1 MVDDEELKRL
11 RFVLSK
17 KVGRIKYFFS
27 YTFYKIFSHFYNK
40 KNKKRERFVNIH
52 GRTSPKFFCDNKI
65 RSTKYTVISFIPLF
79 LFYQFADFLNLFY
92 LCVSLL
98 QVIPI
103 FNTGYVFTFVAPLI
117 FIIFVSLI
125 NEVVDD
131 LKRFIKD
138 LENNNEIYYTLLENG
153 NFEKIYSKDIKV
165 GDIILIKSKQ
175 RAPADC
181 ILLRNLNKNEEY
193 TFKVEEKK
201 FFGNIKLNKSSN
213 VYNKINKNYYHFN
226 KNIDNELID
235 DRYNESNNNLSE
247 TSNHLLF
254 SENEKSLSG
263 GKEKKY
269 LLKDKKNKDAAAANE
284 TANYTYVKTDKI
296 DGETDWKIKYP
307 ISIFQNLK
315 KLKDFFTI
323 DILFILEQPKNDIY
337 KIEGSFVIF
346 KYNPH
351 GDFQK
356 EENNNTLG
364 LSDHQL
370 MNYSFD
376 MIRDG
381 EIDLERGGR
390 GGVARR
396 EEPGAPPYGAEEEEE
411 DDEDDEDN
419 DEDDDEEDDEEDDED
434 DEEDDNEEK
443 EEQQQGHREDDR
455 RNELEL
461 DNLAND
467 KGKEV
472 QHKGYVNLAEKDTN
486 YVYSDKKKEKKNK
499 EMVKFVDVEK
509 GAIGGAGSGAAMPDR
524 NRGVIEKYSCS
535 KSSGKSS
542 GKNSGNNSGNYV
554 GETSMCSVFNNEANF
569 NFYNV
574 TYRKKLNYDNFI
586 LFNSVIT
593 SSDVLCLVIYT
604 GSDTRVNMSTQIS
617 KIKRGMID
625 QKLNMITL
633 FLFLI
638 LTLFSMY
645 MCSVKMNNLW
655 YLNFIRFILLFSSV
669 IPISLSVNL
678 NIAKIYYTLMIQKDK
693 EIETTIIKNSSIIE
707 NFGDVDYIFT
717 DKTGTLT
724 ENVMVLKVI
733 HIGLDV
739 IHAENEKNNML
750 QGSMESKGKGN
761 FNKHMLSYDL
771 DDLNEDVDAS
781 SMYLGSNYSKNDRR
795 NKNSGNKNGN
805 YISFNYD
812 IESGRNKN
820 ELSSLRQVGKAVNP
834 MDRINMLHDEENIDE
849 ENFDYDNFD
858 YGNFNEHST
867 ASKSGFSQNSYRN
880 GNMKSFKQNNMTLNN
895 STVSGGA
902 LGQRRNDINKK
913 NSLHLEKKKKV
924 ELMVDE
930 FLKYKSDPLDYYND
944 NVEDVEY
951 LKKHR
956 VFQTFLSFLI
966 CNNIRTL
973 AKESSNSGGASGSAN
988 GSGSS
993 GANGAANGGGTK
1005 EKDKGKKKKE
1015 QKETDHQKNFYY
1027 ILKVNRKNKKEN
1039 KIKKEKH
1046 MDTTSTAYSYDKK
1059 NVESNSSEESETF
1072 SHSDVSYQCSS
1083 PDELAFLKYATNCGF
1098 ILRKKTA
1105 SRIEIKYKNLLMEY
1119 DILLHIPFSSE
1130 TKRMSI
1136 FVRNVKN
1143 RNIYFFIKGADNIL
1157 IKKCHEKYKTFI
1169 YEESDHLSNLGL
1181 RVLVHGFLN
1190 IEEQFF
1196 HTFSNLYNKN
1206 KDVKGQLENIL
1217 DYVEKNIKVLAITGV
1232 EDKLQEG
1239 VGKTIEMLYNS
1250 GIKVWVLTGDKI
1262 ETAICICKNANIK
1275 KKKHN
1280 IYIFRHENIKSTSN
1294 LIRDFNSILSNIDS
1308 YVLFFDNIIIQNC
1321 IKYIP
1326 NAFVDFAA
1334 NARAVVCCRCS
1345 PIEKKEIA
1353 VLIKTI
1359 KRKKILCIGDGGNDV
1374 AMIQSADIGI
1384 GVLGKEGKQVV
1395 NDSDIIVSKFK
1406 NIKKLILYYGNNTF
1420 LQTSSLCSF
1429 LIHRGFVLTYLQFI
1443 YSYIFFSIPVSI
1455 FQGWLQIGYTTYY
1468 TTAPFLS
1475 LLLDVKIKKNLIY
1488 LYPEIYKNKKHKRKL
1503 DLKSFFI
1510 IVWISIF
1517 QGTVVMLGALK
1528 LFNDNYNNLINISF
1542 SSLIVLEIM
1551 NIHLEVESWHP
1562 LMISAN
1568 ICSFIVYIF
1577 SMFILRNYFD
1587 IMQIMSVMFWYKV
1600 ILIVLFAWLP
1610 FYIIK
1615 KVKNILTP
1623 SQFFKLA

>member
-1 MVDDEELKRL
+1 MVDDEELRKL
-11 RFVLSK
+11 RFLLSNK
-17 KVGRIKYFFS
+17 GGRIKYFFS
-27 YTFYKIFSHFYNK
+27 YIFYKLFSHVYNK

-52 GRTSPKFFCDNKI
+52 GRTFPNFFCDNKI
-65 RSTKYTVISFIPLF
+65 KSTKYTILTFIPLF

-98 QVIPI
+98 QIIPI
-103 FNTGYVFTFVAPLI
+103 FNTGYVFTFVAPLL
-117 FIIFVSLI
+117 FIIFISLI

-138 LENNNEIYYTLLENG
+138 LENNNEIYYSLLENG
-153 NFEKIYSKDIKV
+153 NFQKIYSKDIRV

-175 RAPADC
+175 RVPADC
-181 ILLRNLNKNEEY
+181 ILLRNLNKNEESN
-193 TFKVEEKK
+193 FKVEEKR
-201 FFGNIKLNKSSN
+201 FFNCFRWNKSNN
-213 VYNKINKNYYHFN
+213 VYNKINKSYYHFN

-235 DRYNESNNNLSE
+235 DRFNESNNNCSE
-247 TSNHLLF
+247 TSNNLLF
-254 SENEKSLSG
+254 SENEKSQKKGKKKQKKKLMLGDKNTNMNDDLNFNPNDQNNDLS
-263 GKEKKY
+263 KQQKK
-269 LLKDKKNKDAAAANE
+269 KKKRKNKNKNKKKNININETANE

-307 ISIFQNLK
+307 INIFQNLK
-315 KLKDFFTI
+315 RLKDFFTI

-346 KYNPH
+346 KYNPY
-351 GDFQK
+351 GDFK
-356 EENNNTLG
+356 TVENNNHSLN
-364 LSDHQL
+364 DNQL
-370 MNYSFD
+370 LNYSFD
-376 MIRDG
+376 MAKED
-381 EIDLERGGR
+381 EGR
-390 GGVARR
+390 AQD
-396 EEPGAPPYGAEEEEE
+396 EEDVDDDDYDDD
-411 DDEDDEDN
+411 DDEDDD
-419 DEDDDEEDDEEDDED
+419 DEDDDDEDDDDED
-434 DEEDDNEEK
+434 DDDDEEEDEEDEEVNIPNNE
-443 EEQQQGHREDDR
+443 Q
-455 RNELEL
+455 
-461 DNLAND
+461 ND
-467 KGKEV
+467 KQNLEDKKSVKMGFGTQNNTYSYGDDDEIQNEK
-472 QHKGYVNLAEKDTN
+472 KKKMLDRGYVNLEEKDTDYAYN
-486 YVYSDKKKEKKNK
+486 KKEKKK
-499 EMVKFVDVEK
+499 EMVTFIDVEK
-509 GAIGGAGSGAAMPDR
+509 GNNERTINLNNKKNSVNTGGAR
-524 NRGVIEKYSCS
+524 
-535 KSSGKSS
+535 SSYVNDGK
-542 GKNSGNNSGNYV
+542 
-554 GETSMCSVFNNEANF
+554 MCNVFNNEDNF

-574 TYRKKLNYDNFI
+574 NYRKKLNYDNFI

-593 SSDVLCLVIYT
+593 SSDVICLVIYT

-625 QKLNMITL
+625 EKLNLITL
-633 FLFLI
+633 FLFII
-638 LTLFSMY
+638 LTLFSIY
-645 MCSVKMNNLW
+645 MCSVKLNNLW
-655 YLNFIRFILLFSSV
+655 YLNFIRFMLLFSSV

-678 NIAKIYYTLMIQKDK
+678 NIAKIYYTLLIQRDK
-693 EIETTIIKNSSIIE
+693 EVESTIIKNSGIIE
-707 NFGDVDYIFT
+707 NFGDIDYIFT

-733 HIGLDV
+733 HIGFDV
-739 IHAENEKNNML
+739 IHAENEKNSIQGNNMENK
-750 QGSMESKGKGN
+750 QKGN
-761 FNKHMLSYDL
+761 YNKKMLSYNL
-771 DDLNEDVDAS
+771 DDMNEDVDDTSIYLAS
-781 SMYLGSNYSKNDRR
+781 SNYSKHDRR
-795 NKNSGNKNGN
+795 NKNLRNGEIASFTYEMENTSNLNNNNNNNTKLRN
-805 YISFNYD
+805 YTKSNNQHNNNNSD
-812 IESGRNKN
+812 N
-820 ELSSLRQVGKAVNP
+820 ELYDEKNYNDDQRSLS
-834 MDRINMLHDEENIDE
+834 
-849 ENFDYDNFD
+849 NFSDTS
-858 YGNFNEHST
+858 YGDVHLKN
-867 ASKSGFSQNSYRN
+867 Y
-880 GNMKSFKQNNMTLNN
+880 KQNNMILNQN
-895 STVSGGA
+895 M
-902 LGQRRNDINKK
+902 GQNRNEKLTKSN
-913 NSLHLEKKKKV
+913 NNMSLEKKKKKV
-924 ELMVDE
+924 EKMVDE

-944 NVEDVEY
+944 NIDDIEY
-951 LKKHR
+951 LKRHR

-973 AKESSNSGGASGSAN
+973 TKESSN
-988 GSGSS
+988 
-993 GANGAANGGGTK
+993 K
-1005 EKDKGKKKKE
+1005 EKEKTKKKKE
-1015 QKETDHQKNFYY
+1015 RKEKDFQKNLYY
-1027 ILKVNRKNKKEN
+1027 ILKVNRKKKDMQKNKKETNSDNAKSSTQN
-1039 KIKKEKH
+1039 KKKKH
-1046 MDTTSTAYSYDKK
+1046 FS
-1059 NVESNSSEESETF
+1059 SNSSEDSETF

-1098 ILRKKTA
+1098 ILKKKTA
-1105 SRIEIKYKNLLMEY
+1105 SKIEIKYKNIMLEY

-1143 RNIYFFIKGADNIL
+1143 RNIYFFIKGADNVL

-1169 YEESDHLSNLGL
+1169 YEESDHLSNIGL
-1181 RVLVHGFLN
+1181 RVLVHGCLN

-1196 HTFSNLYNKN
+1196 HNFSALYNKN

-1217 DYVEKNIKVLAITGV
+1217 EYVEKNIKVLAITGV

-1294 LIRDFNSILSNIDS
+1294 LIREFNSILHNIES

-1359 KRKKILCIGDGGNDV
+1359 KKKKILCIGDGGNDV

-1395 NDSDIIVSKFK
+1395 HDSDIIVSKFK

-1429 LIHRGFVLTYLQFI
+1429 LIHRGFILTYLQFI

-1475 LLLDVKIKKNLIY
+1475 LLLDIKIKKNLIY

-1600 ILIVLFAWLP
+1600 ILIVIFAWLP
-1610 FYIIK
+1610 FFIIK
-1615 KVKNILTP
+1615 KVKNIITP

>member
-1 MVDDEELKRL
+1 MVDDEELRKL
-11 RFVLSK
+11 RFILSRK
-17 KVGRIKYFFS
+17 KGKIS
-27 YTFYKIFSHFYNK
+27 YYLSYIFYKIFSYIYNK
-40 KNKKRERFVNIH
+40 KNKKRERYININ
-52 GRTSPKFFCDNKI
+52 GRTFPNFFCDNKI
-65 RSTKYTVISFIPLF
+65 RSTKYSILTFIPLF
-79 LFYQFADFLNLFY
+79 LFYQFSDFLNLFY

-98 QVIPI
+98 QIIPI

-117 FIIFVSLI
+117 FIILISLI

-138 LENNNEIYYTLLENG
+138 LENNNEVYYTLVQNG
-153 NFEKIYSKDIKV
+153 NLERIYSKDIKV

-175 RAPADC
+175 KVPADC
-181 ILLRNLNKNEEY
+181 ILLKNLNKNEEY
-193 TFKVEEKK
+193 TFKNEEKK
-201 FFGNIKLNKSSN
+201 LFCNIKLNKRTN
-213 VYNKINKNYYHFN
+213 IYNKINKSYYHFN

-235 DRYNESNNNLSE
+235 ERYNEANNNYSE
-247 TSNHLLF
+247 TSNNLLF
-254 SENEKSLSG
+254 SENEKSQ
-263 GKEKKY
+263 KETKQNTYLVNDENESNHKNDNNNLKFKNNFHIKK
-269 LLKDKKNKDAAAANE
+269 KQKRKIKFKKNSNKKNNNKSSNE
-284 TANYTYVKTDKI
+284 AANYTYVKTDKI

-315 KLKDFFTI
+315 KLKDFFSV

-337 KIEGSFVIF
+337 NIEGSYVIF
-346 KYNPH
+346 KYDPYNE
-351 GDFQK
+351 FK
-356 EENNNTLG
+356 TIENNGNILNNNHI
-364 LSDHQL
+364 L
-370 MNYSFD
+370 NYSFD
-376 MIRDG
+376 LVKD
-381 EIDLERGGR
+381 
-390 GGVARR
+390 
-396 EEPGAPPYGAEEEEE
+396 EEEEYDE
-411 DDEDDEDN
+411 DEEYEDEEYEDEDDENCEYNEDN
-419 DEDDDEEDDEEDDED
+419 MYDYEENKEIEA
-434 DEEDDNEEK
+434 EK
-443 EEQQQGHREDDR
+443 KKM
-455 RNELEL
+455 LE
-461 DNLAND
+461 
-467 KGKEV
+467 
-472 QHKGYVNLAEKDTN
+472 KGYINLEKTKVNDIDHICN
-486 YVYSDKKKEKKNK
+486 KKEKKNK
-499 EMVKFVDVEK
+499 EIIKFTDVEN
-509 GAIGGAGSGAAMPDR
+509 GVNR
-524 NRGVIEKYSCS
+524 NRELECFNAIS
-535 KSSGKSS
+535 KK
-542 GKNSGNNSGNYV
+542 KNDIYENQGNMCTVYNSKD
-554 GETSMCSVFNNEANF
+554 NF
-569 NFYNV
+569 NFYNINF
-574 TYRKKLNYDNFI
+574 RKKLNYDNFI

-593 SSDVLCLVIYT
+593 SSDVICLVIYT

-625 QKLNMITL
+625 KKLNLITL
-633 FLFLI
+633 FLFII
-638 LTLFSMY
+638 LTIFSMY
-645 MCSVKMNNLW
+645 MCSIKLNNLW
-655 YLNFIRFILLFSSV
+655 YLNFIRFVLLFSSV

-678 NIAKIYYTLMIQKDK
+678 NIAKIYYTLLIQRDK
-693 EIETTIIKNSSIIE
+693 EIETTIIKNNSIIE
-707 NFGDVDYIFT
+707 NFGDIDYIFT

-724 ENVMVLKVI
+724 ENVMILKVI

-739 IHAENEKNNML
+739 IYEENDKNILHGNMDNKTKGIYTKSILSYNLDVLNDEEDIDCPSLYLSSNFSKHDNLNKSHNNELISINYESKDKNKNITKLYQLSKDINKINIGDIENENN
-750 QGSMESKGKGN
+750 SD
-761 FNKHMLSYDL
+761 H
-771 DDLNEDVDAS
+771 
-781 SMYLGSNYSKNDRR
+781 
-795 NKNSGNKNGN
+795 
-805 YISFNYD
+805 
-812 IESGRNKN
+812 
-820 ELSSLRQVGKAVNP
+820 GKANYAEINYHNVN
-834 MDRINMLHDEENIDE
+834 LK
-849 ENFDYDNFD
+849 FL
-858 YGNFNEHST
+858 
-867 ASKSGFSQNSYRN
+867 
-880 GNMKSFKQNNMTLNN
+880 KQNNFELNQTNEKKRNDLLNN
-895 STVSGGA
+895 STFKF
-902 LGQRRNDINKK
+902 N
-913 NSLHLEKKKKV
+913 KKKKV
-924 ELMVDE
+924 EKMVDE
-930 FLKYKSDPLDYYND
+930 FLKSKLEFLDYYDD
-944 NVEDVEY
+944 NIEDMEF
-951 LKKHR
+951 LKRHK

-973 AKESSNSGGASGSAN
+973 
-988 GSGSS
+988 
-993 GANGAANGGGTK
+993 TK
-1005 EKDKGKKKKE
+1005 ENNNKEKEELKKKKE
-1015 QKETDHQKNFYY
+1015 KKDKDFQKNLYY
-1027 ILKVNRKNKKEN
+1027 ILNVNRKNKNELKMT
-1039 KIKKEKH
+1039 KKDTSIKSAHQGK
-1046 MDTTSTAYSYDKK
+1046 SNFA
-1059 NVESNSSEESETF
+1059 SNSSENSETF

-1098 ILRKKTA
+1098 VLKKKTA
-1105 SRIEIKYKNLLMEY
+1105 NRIEIKYKNVILEY
-1119 DILLHIPFSSE
+1119 EILLHIPFSSE

-1136 FVRNVKN
+1136 FVRNMKS

-1181 RVLVHGFLN
+1181 RVLVHGILN

-1196 HTFSNLYNKN
+1196 QNFFNLYNKN
-1206 KDVKGQLENIL
+1206 KDIKGKMESILE
-1217 DYVEKNIKVLAITGV
+1217 YVEQNIKVLAITGV
-1232 EDKLQEG
+1232 EDKLQKG

-1262 ETAICICKNANIK
+1262 ETAICACKNANIK
-1275 KKKHN
+1275 KKKNN
-1280 IYIFRHENIKSTSN
+1280 IYIFRHENINSTSS
-1294 LIRDFNSILSNIDS
+1294 LIREFNSILSNIES

-1334 NARAVVCCRCS
+1334 NARAVCCRCS

-1359 KRKKILCIGDGGNDV
+1359 KKKKILCIGDGGNDV

-1395 NDSDIIVSKFK
+1395 HDSDIIVSKFK

-1443 YSYIFFSIPVSI
+1443 YSYIFFGIPVSI

-1475 LLLDVKIKKNLIY
+1475 LLLDIKIKKNLIY

-1528 LFNDNYNNLINISF
+1528 LFNDSYSNLINISF

-1615 KVKNILTP
+1615 KIKNIITP

>member
-11 RFVLSK
+11 RFILSK
-17 KVGRIKYFFS
+17 KMGRIKYFFS

-65 RSTKYTVISFIPLF
+65 KSTKYTVITFIPLF
-79 LFYQFADFLNLFY
+79 LFYQFSDFLNLFY

-98 QVIPI
+98 QIIPI

-138 LENNNEIYYTLLENG
+138 LENNNEIYYALLENG

-181 ILLRNLNKNEEY
+181 ILLRNLSKNEEY

-201 FFGNIKLNKSSN
+201 FFGSIKLNKNSN

-247 TSNHLLF
+247 TSNHQLF
-254 SENEKSLSG
+254 SENEKSLNA

-269 LLKDKKNKDAAAANE
+269 LLKDKSEKSGASNE

-356 EENNNTLG
+356 EENNNAMG
-364 LSDHQL
+364 MSDHQL
-370 MNYSFD
+370 MNYSFG

-381 EIDLERGGR
+381 EVDLERGG
-390 GGVARR
+390 VAKAG
-396 EEPGAPPYGAEEEEE
+396 ESPYGEEADNE
-411 DDEDDEDN
+411 DDEDD
-419 DEDDDEEDDEEDDED
+419 DEDDDDEDDDDDDDDDED
-434 DEEDDNEEK
+434 DEEEEEL
-443 EEQQQGHREDDR
+443 EEGER
-455 RNELEL
+455 RKELEL
-461 DNLAND
+461 ENVAGDNE
-467 KGKEV
+467 KEV
-472 QHKGYVNLAEKDTN
+472 HHKGYVNLAEKETD
-486 YVYSDKKKEKKNK
+486 YVYSNNKKDKKMNN
-499 EMVKFVDVEK
+499 EMVHFNNVEK
-509 GAIGGAGSGAAMPDR
+509 GTVVGVGGAGSGAAMAGQ
-524 NRGVIEKYSCS
+524 NRGVMEKYNCP
-535 KSSGKSS
+535 
-542 GKNSGNNSGNYV
+542 KNSGKKSGNYV
-554 GETSMCSVFNNEANF
+554 GETSMCSVFNNEDNF

-574 TYRKKLNYDNFI
+574 SYRKKLNYDNFI

-625 QKLNMITL
+625 NKLNMITL

-638 LTLFSMY
+638 LALFSMY
-645 MCSVKMNNLW
+645 MCTVKLNNLW
-655 YLNFIRFILLFSSV
+655 YLNFIRFVLLFSSV

-678 NIAKIYYTLMIQKDK
+678 NIAKIYYTLVIQKDK

-739 IHAENEKNNML
+739 IHAESEKNNML
-750 QGSMESKGKGN
+750 QGSMENKGKGN

-781 SMYLGSNYSKNDRR
+781 SLYLGSNYSKNERR
-795 NKNSGNKNGN
+795 SKHSGNKNGN
-805 YISFNYD
+805 YMSFNYD
-812 IESGRNKN
+812 VENGRSKN
-820 ELSSLRQVGKAVNP
+820 ELTTLRQLSKTVNP

-849 ENFDYDNFD
+849 ENLDYDNYD

-867 ASKSGFSQNSYRN
+867 GSKSGFSQNNYRGAN
-880 GNMKSFKQNNMTLNN
+880 LKPFKQNSLAM
-895 STVSGGA
+895 STSVSGGGM
-902 LGQRRNDINKK
+902 GQRRNDIHKK
-913 NSLHLEKKKKV
+913 NSVHMEKKKKV
-924 ELMVDE
+924 EQMVDE

-944 NVEDVEY
+944 NVEDVEF

-973 AKESSNSGGASGSAN
+973 AKENSNSGGANGNTN
-988 GSGSS
+988 GSTSAS
-993 GANGAANGGGTK
+993 ANGGGAK
-1005 EKDKGKKKKE
+1005 EKDKAKKKKD
-1015 QKETDHQKNFYY
+1015 QKEADTQKNFYY
-1027 ILKVNRKNKKEN
+1027 ILKVNRKNKK
-1039 KIKKEKH
+1039 KKEKH
-1046 MDTTSTAYSYDKK
+1046 ADSSSAAFSYDKK
-1059 NVESNSSEESETF
+1059 NLESNSSEDSETF

-1105 SRIEIKYKNLLMEY
+1105 SRIEIKYKNLVMEY

-1294 LIRDFNSILSNIDS
+1294 LIREFNSILSNIDS

-1353 VLIKTI
+1353 LLIKTI
-1359 KRKKILCIGDGGNDV
+1359 RRKKILCIGDGGNDV
-1374 AMIQSADIGI
+1374 AMIQAADIGI

-1395 NDSDIIVSKFK
+1395 HDSDIIVSKFK

-1488 LYPEIYKNKKHKRKL
+1488 LYPEIYKNKKHKRRL